1 MQVENA
7 IAFAVDQE
15 PAGLEL
21 RINFGVFA
29 GRDATSAELEELGK
43 LLVSEAGEI
52 SIVGEER
59 HEMSEEAEVVPSGA
73 SLGREQ
79 RANDRAGRKFCERLV
94 TGGDLGARQCISEH
108 AELSVPP
115 QYASVGRLCDHVV
128 EGAGEFLRCSVTTSG
143 GNLQHG

>member
-7 IAFAVDQE
+7 IAFAVEQE
-15 PAGLEL
+15 PAGLEV

-59 HEMSEEAEVVPSGA
+59 HELSEDAEVVLHQVRVSVAPDSVPD
-73 SLGREQ
+73 GRAE
-79 RANDRAGRKFCERLV
+79 RRKFCERLV
-94 TGGDLGARQCISEH
+94 TLAEIWARQCISERH
-108 AELSVPP
+108 SELT
-115 QYASVGRLCDHVV
+115 DI
-128 EGAGEFLRCSVTTSG
+128 
-143 GNLQHG
+143 